1 MNFSADQNLF
11 SFKLGGTD
19 AFGLA
24 HEKQTFVNG
33 DQTITTYKFG
43 FLKITNVFKKY
54 GNYGAVEW
62 VNYFEN
68 EGEKDTLVISELFDC
83 DCALPLAREEK
94 RGYTAYLP
102 SGEQSTKIY
111 APNGS
116 VWSAKEFYSNADE
129 LKDNAFSG
137 YIGVGEK
144 RDYCASGG
152 RSSDRNAPFFRVHKQ
167 DGGYFFAV
175 GWTGQWA
182 ARFERTEGEIKFRSG
197 VQDAEFYIK
206 PGEKFRTSSVVI
218 MPYEGSETS
227 GINKWRRLVKAHFSL
242 IGQPGRDKNGPLC
255 TGIWGG
261 MRTSSVIKRID
272 CIEKNELPL
281 DYIWM
286 DAGWYGENTAPTP
299 DEYEGDW
306 PMHVGDWR
314 VSPVIHPGGLKDV
327 ADKIHKAGKKFL
339 LWFEPERVIKG
350 TPVTIE
356 HPDYCLKNTDPE
368 NFTLL
373 FNLGNPEA
381 WQYCFDT
388 LSRAIGE
395 IGVDC
400 YRQDFNMCPLEYW
413 RAADRQDRRGI
424 TEIKHIN
431 GLYKLWDALLEKFPH
446 LLIDNCASGGRRIDI
461 ETLRRSIPLWRSDY
475 QCPAYPVT
483 TGTQCHNLTFSSW
496 MPYSGTGC
504 GRKVDEYSMRSAYA
518 PAMTCNFF
526 YSERDE
532 KYDDPEKI
540 AVIRRY
546 LNEYLSVR
554 EFMSEDFYP
563 LTAVSENNDTWC
575 AYAFD
580 RPEQGDGVIMV
591 FRRENSPYECAKF
604 NLGFLD
610 GDYVFIDADGKT
622 FDFSTAENGRNFNV
636 LIFKKE
642 KSKIY
647 FYRKK

>member
-1 MNFSADQNLF
+1 MNFSADQNLI

-68 EGEKDTLVISELFDC
+68 EGEEDTPVISELFDC

-129 LKDNAFSG
+129 LKDNAFPG

-242 IGQPGRDKNGPLC
+242 IGQPGRDKTGPLC

-261 MRTSSVIKRID
+261 MRTSSVIKRIE
-272 CIEKNELPL
+272 CIDKNELPL

-314 VSPVIHPGGLKDV
+314 VSPIIHPGGLKDV

-350 TPVTIE
+350 KL
-356 HPDYCLKNTDPE
+356 HSS
-368 NFTLL
+368 F
-373 FNLGNPEA
+373 
-381 WQYCFDT
+381 Q
-388 LSRAIGE
+388 SR
-395 IGVDC
+395 
-400 YRQDFNMCPLEYW
+400 
-413 RAADRQDRRGI
+413 
-424 TEIKHIN
+424 
-431 GLYKLWDALLEKFPH
+431 
-446 LLIDNCASGGRRIDI
+446 
-461 ETLRRSIPLWRSDY
+461 
-475 QCPAYPVT
+475 
-483 TGTQCHNLTFSSW
+483 
-496 MPYSGTGC
+496 
-504 GRKVDEYSMRSAYA
+504 
-518 PAMTCNFF
+518 
-526 YSERDE
+526 
-532 KYDDPEKI
+532 
-540 AVIRRY
+540 
-546 LNEYLSVR
+546 
-554 EFMSEDFYP
+554 
-563 LTAVSENNDTWC
+563 
-575 AYAFD
+575 
-580 RPEQGDGVIMV
+580 
-591 FRRENSPYECAKF
+591 
-604 NLGFLD
+604 
-610 GDYVFIDADGKT
+610 
-622 FDFSTAENGRNFNV
+622 
-636 LIFKKE
+636 
-642 KSKIY
+642 
-647 FYRKK
+647 